1 MEAAQ
6 FSRAVVEVILDSDK
20 LLGMAQLIGGAVEVV
35 IKETVY
41 KPDSVI
47 KQYGTVK
54 AKITT
59 TQRTLL
65 SEGDL
70 MIAIRD
76 LKGLVVWSDRFTG
89 EHRWKT
95 EFATYSGDE
104 RALSDS
110 DKAALNKSTE
120 YTMPR
125 QEQIMEELFKQIQ
138 NDFSYL
144 LRARYSLVLNEH
156 RRLSRGRSRQ
166 IQNSLL
172 S

>member
-1 MEAAQ
+1 MEA
-6 FSRAVVEVILDSDK
+6 
-20 LLGMAQLIGGAVEVV
+20 V

-138 NDFSYL
+138 NDLSYR
-144 LRARYSLVLNEH
+144 LRNYYSRY
-156 RRLSRGRSRQ
+156 
-166 IQNSLL
+166 
-172 S
+172 